1 MDCPRGPARFGP
13 PPCDG
18 SSVLKDETVG
28 AQGSPL
34 CSIRDQRHVSGEQGC
49 RTAGRERP
57 KADAGCHAV
66 PKGARPFCCEYRED
80 RCRETGIV
88 LTACAGSGVALGKS
102 RLQGQ
107 SSFSQLKLSEKQAKA
122 IFISNDVAHSMPTS
136 SSTLSNSTNGWL
148 AWQRRN

>member
-18 SSVLKDETVG
+18 SSVLKDETAG
-28 AQGSPL
+28 AQGSPV
-34 CSIRDQRHVSGEQGC
+34 CSTRDQRHVSGEHGC

-102 RLQGQ
+102 RLQGSQ
-107 SSFSQLKLSEKQAKA
+107 ASLNSNCQKNRRKQFSSRTTWHIAC
-122 IFISNDVAHSMPTS
+122 
-136 SSTLSNSTNGWL
+136 
-148 AWQRRN
+148 QRRRQRFPTVRTVG